1 MRSSPSNRSRVAPYA
16 VDQSY
21 RTGSA
26 VRNLLKWPP
35 GGNCSAVWKNNGGGN
50 YNIMAKGCKSG
61 SGTAW
66 ACDGDDNI
74 KGHGE
79 VESESGNGNI
89 AGRQDN
95 FTYCG

>member
-1 MRSSPSNRSRVAPYA
+1 ME
-16 VDQSY
+16 
-21 RTGSA
+21 
-26 VRNLLKWPP
+26 
-35 GGNCSAVWKNNGGGN
+35 NNGGGN